1 MKPFACFLFCFAA
14 GSAAVPGQLAAPEL
28 LKPENRTV
36 STSKQFTVFG
46 GTRSERS
53 DLARR
58 AEDSKKNLLRELQ
71 TADAWKS
78 PVLIVLTPG
87 DGVRLRQP
95 AVFVQVFDAEEAG
108 RKIQLD
114 LAPGTLADRAAV
126 DRGIMRSLLLEMALR
141 NQKFEK
147 GRFVDPPD
155 WLMAAMSAAT
165 GGEPGER
172 ASLYASLMEGKGVP
186 DFDKFLRQNTASLR
200 GRAQEIHAAQSLA
213 LFNGL
218 ADLPNGRQR
227 IVDHLT
233 MAEPARDPWHRF
245 AQSWPDLANDPAK
258 LARLWGLAM
267 AKLSSPT
274 KLEFL
279 SAEETGKKIA
289 AILQSLDAPGADSGS
304 AEALQALSRTEDGRF
319 RLARASE
326 ETQRLV
332 FRSHPLYAALLGEYR
347 TMLDDLA
354 RKRRWGFAKRFNE
367 AEETRFALD
376 ERATEIT
383 DYLNWFHAN
392 HVEESVPTTVAQR
405 LSAPN
410 PPAARNDKISRYL
423 DSVEKRG
430 W

>member
-1 MKPFACFLFCFAA
+1 MRALYFLICCAF
-14 GSAAVPGQLAAPEL
+14 GSAVACGQVVAPEL
-28 LKPENRTV
+28 LKPENRTI
-36 STSKQFTVFG
+36 SNSKQFTVFG
-46 GTRSERS
+46 GTRIERS

-58 AEDSKKNLLRELQ
+58 AEDLKKNLQRELQ
-71 TADAWKS
+71 TNDAWKS

-114 LAPGTLADRAAV
+114 LAPGTMADHAAV
-126 DRGIMRSLLLEMALR
+126 DRGIMRALLLEMAVR

-155 WLMAAMSAAT
+155 WVAAAMSEAL
-165 GGEPGER
+165 GSESGER
-172 ASLYASLMEGKGVP
+172 ATLYASLMEGKGVP
-186 DFDKFLRQNTASLR
+186 DFDEFLRQNAATLR
-200 GRAQEIHAAQSLA
+200 GRAQELHAAQSLA

-227 IVDHLT
+227 IVDNLT

-245 AQSWPDLANDPAK
+245 AQTWPELANDAPK

-267 AKLSSPT
+267 AKLSSPM

-279 SAEETGKKIA
+279 SAEETGKKLA
-289 AILQSLDAPGADSGS
+289 GILKNLDSPGTENGS
-304 AEALQALSRTEDGRF
+304 AEALQALSRTDDGRF
-319 RLARASE
+319 RLARATD

-332 FRSHPLYAALLGEYR
+332 FRSHPLYVGLVEEYR
-347 TMLDDLA
+347 VMLDGLA
-354 RKRRWGFAKRFNE
+354 RKKRWGFAKKF
-367 AEETRFALD
+367 AKSEETRLALD
-376 ERATEIT
+376 KRAIEIT
-383 DYLNWFHAN
+383 DYMNWFQAN
-392 HVEESVPTTVAQR
+392 RIEETLPSALVQR
-405 LSAPN
+405 FSAPD
-410 PPAARNDKISRYL
+410 PPPVRNDQISRYL